1 MGDLGNDDHH
11 ERKEAMIAKPV
22 LAKVEYEGKT
32 TFVLATRVP
41 VDTAA
46 ALARIGRSSCS
57 EPYVPTPLPV
67 RRAGS

>member
-1 MGDLGNDDHH
+1 
-11 ERKEAMIAKPV
+11 MIAKPV

-57 EPYVPTPLPV
+57 EPSVPTPLPV